1 MKKLVY
7 IIIAVAVTAAVAVSL
22 FLYINRDNT
31 VSYRTEAAVLGGIM
45 SAISATGT
53 VNPVKTV
60 LVGTQASGT
69 IKDIYADFN
78 SQVKKGQVIA
88 RIDPAALEAQ
98 VEQARAN
105 LGSAKA
111 VFLKSSA
118 LLVDAKRTMERQ
130 KALFSRGLIAKSE
143 FYTSET
149 NYEAAKAE
157 AEASVAKITQA
168 EAALRLSETN
178 LRYTAI
184 ESPVSGIVV
193 SRNVDVGQTV
203 AASFQTPTLFT
214 IAEDLSKMQ
223 INCSVVE
230 ADIGRVKEG
239 QAVEFTV
246 DAYPESIF
254 SGHVFEVR
262 NAPIIVQNVVTYD
275 VVVKVE
281 NPELLLKPGM
291 TANVRIITAVRK
303 DVLKLPNAALRFA
316 PLDARKEN
324 AGQNGKAVWI
334 IENNKPKRLPV
345 TTGISDGS
353 FTEMLTGDV
362 RQGQELIVEVLSKS
376 KNKAQQGPR
385 LF

>member
-1 MKKLVY
+1 MKKPAY
-7 IIIAVAVTAAVAVSL
+7 IIIAVAVAAAVAVSL
-22 FLYINRDNT
+22 FLYINRENT
-31 VSYRTEAAVLGGIM
+31 VSYRTEAAVWGGIM
-45 SAISATGT
+45 SAISAAGT

-88 RIDPAALEAQ
+88 RIDPAAFEAQ

-105 LGSAKA
+105 LASAKA
-111 VFLKSSA
+111 GLMKSNT

-130 KALFSRGLIAKSE
+130 RMLFSRGLIAKSE
-143 FYTSET
+143 SDTSET
-149 NYEAAKAE
+149 NYEAANAE
-157 AEASVAKITQA
+157 AAASVAKITQA

-223 INCSVVE
+223 INCNVVE

-239 QAVEFTV
+239 QMVEFTV

-254 SGHVFEVR
+254 NGHVSEVR
-262 NAPIIVQNVVTYD
+262 NAPIIVQNVVAYD

-281 NPELLLKPGM
+281 NPRLMLKPGM

-303 DVLKLPNAALRFA
+303 DVVKLPNAALRFT
-316 PLDARKEN
+316 PPDARKEN
-324 AGQNGKAVWI
+324 AGQKGKAVWI
-334 IENNKPKRLPV
+334 VENNKPKRLPV
-345 TTGISDGS
+345 TIGISDGS
-353 FTEMLTGDV
+353 FTEMVSGDV
-362 RQGQELIVEVLSKS
+362 RQGQELIAEVLAESKS
-376 KNKAQQGPR
+376 KAQQAPR

>member
-1 MKKLVY
+1 MKKAAY
-7 IIIAVAVTAAVAVSL
+7 IVIAVAVAAAVAVSI
-22 FLYINRDNT
+22 FLYVDRDSA
-31 VSYRTEAAVLGGIM
+31 VSYRTEAALRGGIT

-98 VEQARAN
+98 VEQASAN
-105 LGSAKA
+105 LASAKA
-111 VFLKSSA
+111 VLLKSSA
-118 LLVDAKRTMERQ
+118 LQADAKRTMERQ
-130 KALFSRGLIAKSE
+130 RGLFSRGLTAKSE
-143 FYTSET
+143 LDTSET

-157 AEASVAKITQA
+157 TAASVAKITQA

-214 IAEDLSKMQ
+214 IAEDLSRMQ

-230 ADIGRVKEG
+230 ADIGRVQEG

-246 DAYPESIF
+246 DA
-254 SGHVFEVR
+254 
-262 NAPIIVQNVVTYD
+262 
-275 VVVKVE
+275 
-281 NPELLLKPGM
+281 
-291 TANVRIITAVRK
+291 
-303 DVLKLPNAALRFA
+303 
-316 PLDARKEN
+316 
-324 AGQNGKAVWI
+324 
-334 IENNKPKRLPV
+334 
-345 TTGISDGS
+345 
-353 FTEMLTGDV
+353 
-362 RQGQELIVEVLSKS
+362 
-376 KNKAQQGPR
+376 
-385 LF
+385 

>member
-1 MKKLVY
+1 MKKAAY
-7 IIIAVAVTAAVAVSL
+7 IIIAVIAAAAVAVSI
-22 FLYINRDNT
+22 FLYVDRDSA
-31 VSYRTEAAVLGGIM
+31 VSYRTEAALRGGII

-105 LGSAKA
+105 LASAKA
-111 VFLKSSA
+111 GLQKSVA
-118 LLVDAKRTMERQ
+118 LQADAKRTMERQ
-130 KALFSRGLIAKSE
+130 GGLFSKGLTAKSDLD
-143 FYTSET
+143 TSET

-157 AEASVAKITQA
+157 AAASAAKITQA

-214 IAEDLSKMQ
+214 IAEDLSRMQ
-223 INCSVVE
+223 INCNVVE
-230 ADIGRVKEG
+230 ADIGRVQEG

-254 SGHVFEVR
+254 SGHVSEVR
-262 NAPIIVQNVVTYD
+262 NSPIIVQNVVTYD

-281 NPELLLKPGM
+281 NPKLLLKPGM
-291 TANVRIITAVRK
+291 TANVRIITSVRN
-303 DVLKLPNAALRFA
+303 DALKLPNAALRFT
-316 PLDARKEN
+316 PPDARKEN
-324 AGQNGKAVWI
+324 AGQKGKAVWI
-334 IENNKPKRLPV
+334 VENNKPKRVPV
-345 TTGISDGS
+345 TVGISDGS
-353 FTEMLTGDV
+353 FTEMITGDV
-362 RQGQELIVEVLSKS
+362 RQGQELIAEVLSKS
-376 KNKAQQGPR
+376 KNKAQQAPR

>member
-1 MKKLVY
+1 MKKAVY
-7 IIIAVAVTAAVAVSL
+7 IVITVAVAAAVAVSV
-22 FLYINRDNT
+22 FLYVDRDSA
-31 VSYRTEAAVLGGIM
+31 VSYRTEAALRGGIT

-105 LGSAKA
+105 LASAKA
-111 VFLKSSA
+111 GLLKSAA
-118 LLVDAKRTMERQ
+118 LQADAKRTMERQ
-130 KALFSRGLIAKSE
+130 RGLFSRGLTAKSE
-143 FYTSET
+143 LDTSET

-157 AEASVAKITQA
+157 AAASEAKITQA

-214 IAEDLSKMQ
+214 IAEDLSRMQ

-230 ADIGRVKEG
+230 ADIGRVQEG

-254 SGHVFEVR
+254 SGVVFEVR
-262 NAPIIVQNVVTYD
+262 NSPIIVQNVVTYD

-281 NPELLLKPGM
+281 NPKLLLKPGM
-291 TANVRIITAVRK
+291 TANVRIITSVRN
-303 DVLKLPNAALRFA
+303 DVLKLPNAALRFT
-316 PLDARKEN
+316 PPDARKEN
-324 AGQNGKAVWI
+324 AGQKGKAVWI
-334 IENNKPKRLPV
+334 VENNKPKRLPV
-345 TTGISDGS
+345 TIGISDGS
-353 FTEMLTGDV
+353 FTEMIAGDV
-362 RQGQELIVEVLSKS
+362 GQGQELIAEVLLKS
-376 KNKAQQGPR
+376 KNKAQQAPR

>member
-1 MKKLVY
+1 MKKAAY
-7 IIIAVAVTAAVAVSL
+7 IIIALAAAASVAVSI
-22 FLYINRDNT
+22 FLYVDRDSA
-31 VSYRTEAAVLGGIM
+31 VSYRTEAALRGGIT

-98 VEQARAN
+98 VEQASAH
-105 LGSAKA
+105 LASAKA
-111 VFLKSSA
+111 GLLKSAA
-118 LLVDAKRTMERQ
+118 LQADAKRTMERQ
-130 KALFSRGLIAKSE
+130 KGLFSRGLTAKSE
-143 FYTSET
+143 LDTSET

-157 AEASVAKITQA
+157 AASSVAKITQA

-214 IAEDLSKMQ
+214 IAEDLSRMQ

-230 ADIGRVKEG
+230 ADIGRVQEG

-254 SGHVFEVR
+254 NGVVFEVR
-262 NAPIIVQNVVTYD
+262 NSPIIVQNVVTYD

-281 NPELLLKPGM
+281 NQKLMLKPGM
-291 TANVRIITAVRK
+291 TANVRIITAVRN
-303 DVLKLPNAALRFA
+303 DVLKIPNAALRFT
-316 PLDARKEN
+316 PPDARKEN
-324 AGQNGKAVWI
+324 AGQKGKAVWI
-334 IENNKPKRLPV
+334 VENDKPKRLPV
-345 TTGISDGS
+345 TIGISDGS
-353 FTEMLTGDV
+353 FTEMITGDV
-362 RQGQELIVEVLSKS
+362 RQGQELIAEVLSKS
-376 KNKAQQGPR
+376 KNKAHQAPR

>member
-1 MKKLVY
+1 MKKAAY
-7 IIIAVAVTAAVAVSL
+7 IIIAIVAAASVAVSI
-22 FLYINRDNT
+22 FLYVDRDSA
-31 VSYRTEAAVLGGIM
+31 VSYRTEAALRGGIT

-60 LVGTQASGT
+60 LVGTQESGT

-105 LGSAKA
+105 LASAKA
-111 VFLKSSA
+111 GLLKSVVLQA
-118 LLVDAKRTMERQ
+118 DAKRTMERQ
-130 KALFSRGLIAKSE
+130 RGLFSRGLTAKSE
-143 FYTSET
+143 LDTSET

-157 AEASVAKITQA
+157 AAASAAKITQA

-214 IAEDLSKMQ
+214 IAEDLSRMQ

-230 ADIGRVKEG
+230 ADIGRVQEG

-254 SGHVFEVR
+254 NGGLGQELPYNR
-262 NAPIIVQNVVTYD
+262 PECRYIRCRGQ
-275 VVVKVE
+275 VE
-281 NPELLLKPGM
+281 NPKLMLKP
-291 TANVRIITAVRK
+291 A
-303 DVLKLPNAALRFA
+303 
-316 PLDARKEN
+316 
-324 AGQNGKAVWI
+324 
-334 IENNKPKRLPV
+334 
-345 TTGISDGS
+345 
-353 FTEMLTGDV
+353 
-362 RQGQELIVEVLSKS
+362 
-376 KNKAQQGPR
+376 
-385 LF
+385 

>member
-1 MKKLVY
+1 MKKAAY
-7 IIIAVAVTAAVAVSL
+7 IIIAVIAAAAVAVSI
-22 FLYINRDNT
+22 FLYVDRDSA
-31 VSYRTEAAVLGGIM
+31 VSYRTEAALRGGII

-105 LGSAKA
+105 LASAKA
-111 VFLKSSA
+111 GLQKSVA
-118 LLVDAKRTMERQ
+118 LQADAKRTMERQ
-130 KALFSRGLIAKSE
+130 GGLFSKGLTAKSDLD
-143 FYTSET
+143 TSET

-157 AEASVAKITQA
+157 AAASVAKITQA

-214 IAEDLSKMQ
+214 IAEDLSRMR

-230 ADIGRVKEG
+230 ADIGRVQEG

-254 SGHVFEVR
+254 SGHVSEVR
-262 NAPIIVQNVVTYD
+262 NSPIIVQNVVTYD

-281 NPELLLKPGM
+281 NPKLLLKPGM
-291 TANVRIITAVRK
+291 TANVRIITSVRN
-303 DVLKLPNAALRFA
+303 DALKLPNAALRFT
-316 PLDARKEN
+316 PPDARKEN
-324 AGQNGKAVWI
+324 AGQKGKAVWI
-334 IENNKPKRLPV
+334 VENNKPKRVPV
-345 TTGISDGS
+345 TVGISDGS
-353 FTEMLTGDV
+353 FTEMITGDV
-362 RQGQELIVEVLSKS
+362 RQGQELIAEVLSKS
-376 KNKAQQGPR
+376 KNKAQQAPR